1 MDALVVPADP
11 KEPVRVIDL
20 NAGEGS
26 LDNLQKAVGGLVDC
40 VAHREGDLWIND
52 EGRING
58 SPVNVRITHWVLNES
73 AFAKEGHVGE
83 WSVLYGDVVVTGGP
97 DREGDST
104 EVDPALVQYFSSLDL
119 SQNAVDDWTTR
130 NVEWTVMEWRDLG
143 SDRGRDDDDGL
154 GL

>member
-11 KEPVRVIDL
+11 KEPVRVLDL
-20 NAGEGS
+20 NAGDGS

-58 SPVNVRITHWVLNES
+58 SPVNVRVSHWVLNES
-73 AFAKEGHVGE
+73 AMAQEGRVGE
-83 WSVLYGDVVVTGGP
+83 WSVLYGDVVVTGRS
-97 DREGDST
+97 DREGEST
-104 EVDPALVQYFSSLDL
+104 AVDPKLVAYFKGLDL
-119 SQNAVDDWTTR
+119 SRDAVADWDVR
-130 NVEWTVMEWRDLG
+130 SVGFVVMDWRDM
-143 SDRGRDDDDGL
+143 DRERGDDQGL